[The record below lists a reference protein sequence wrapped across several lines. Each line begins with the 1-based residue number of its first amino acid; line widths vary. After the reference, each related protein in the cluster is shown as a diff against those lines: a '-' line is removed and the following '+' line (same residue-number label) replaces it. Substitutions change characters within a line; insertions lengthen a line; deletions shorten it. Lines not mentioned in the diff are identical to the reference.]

1 MEQKQKIKKTPITY
15 SYERY
20 KDTVKRCVKRYQK
33 QNREKL
39 NEYMR
44 DYLKNEEKHK
54 RHLES
59 MKRYR
64 AKKKAQSMRAK
75 ESEDDEYMKKL
86 LNQYKLKKAGKN

>member
-1 MEQKQKIKKTPITY
+1 MEQNKTKKQPITY

-33 QNREKL
+33 NNREKL
-39 NEYMR
+39 NQYMK
-44 DYLKNEEKHK
+44 DYLKDQDRHQ

-64 AKKKAQSMRAK
+64 AKKKAERLAK
-75 ESEDDEYMKKL
+75 EKDDDNEYMAKL